1 MYKGQ
6 ISYSCIFTKL
16 LLFLALVS
24 NTCCMVS
31 WPTPRR
37 PGSWAPFF
45 LCLETGRGKMPENT
59 HNNSAMSSFLLLPHF
74 PCITGSDKM
83 GFLLEWRQQDSPRDF
98 LEHLEKS

>member
-1 MYKGQ
+1 
-6 ISYSCIFTKL
+6 
-16 LLFLALVS
+16 
-24 NTCCMVS
+24 
-31 WPTPRR
+31 
-37 PGSWAPFF
+37 
-45 LCLETGRGKMPENT
+45 MPENT